1 MQGEA
6 VHMELEQRP
15 SVEDIINLVSHEA
28 LVGSPQVAMTEKNEV
43 EKNKL

>member
-28 LVGSPQVAMTEKNEV
+28 LAGSPQVATTEKNEV